1 MPCPSFSIVYRQID
15 IIEFTGPD
23 VWSVSDK
30 HQFAD
35 KRQKMKG
42 RAPKV
47 SYLSRKVGWKS
58 WRPFGCSVKN
68 AQFHLTKQLYWW
80 VLNLEVEWYSTSS
93 IFWLSNI
100 FNFFVPGSPAS
111 SKLTKCNQVLSS
123 VIKGYQV
130 LSSFIMGFQVLSS
143 VFNCFQ
149 VVSSGIIFYQ
159 V

>member
-1 MPCPSFSIVYRQID
+1 MKSRILTLRQNERHVFPPTFRD
-15 IIEFTGPD
+15 EQETLCGLPFVFHRLWANWHNWVHGARR
-23 VWSVSDK
+23 VKCFCK

-100 FNFFVPGSPAS
+100 FNFFVPNSPAS
-111 SKLTKCNQVLSS
+111 SKLTK
-123 VIKGYQV
+123 
-130 LSSFIMGFQVLSS
+130 
-143 VFNCFQ
+143 FN
-149 VVSSGIIFYQ
+149 
-159 V
+159 